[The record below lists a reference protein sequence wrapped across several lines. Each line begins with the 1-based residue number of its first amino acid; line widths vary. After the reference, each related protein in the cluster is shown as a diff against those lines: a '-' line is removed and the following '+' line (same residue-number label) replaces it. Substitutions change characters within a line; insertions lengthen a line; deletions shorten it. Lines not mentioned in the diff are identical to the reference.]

1 MRRLA
6 CLSLVLVSAAMPAA
20 AGAQGLLGAPQIGTT
35 PAATP
40 TVAVPQTTNQSQVP
54 GSGGGL
60 GSTET
65 LGILAFGIALIVV
78 IAVIILTDAR
88 RKAPVPENEELGG
101 ETASLHRHRQMK
113 AQRRAKG
120 RDAKAQRKKNR
131 PRR

>member
-6 CLSLVLVSAAMPAA
+6 CLSLVLLSAAMPAA
-20 AGAQGLLGAPQIGTT
+20 AGAQGLLGAPQIGTPTT
-35 PAATP
+35 PAPTLTTP
-40 TVAVPQTTNQSQVP
+40 ATTNQSQVP

-60 GSTET
+60 TSTET

-88 RKAPVPENEELGG
+88 SKAPVADTEEFDG
-101 ETASLHRHRQMK
+101 ETPSLHRHRQIK
-113 AQRRAKG
+113 AHRRAKG
-120 RDAKAQRKKNR
+120 REAKAQRKKNR